1 MKIDSNAA
9 AAQRLPER
17 SYKRYKTIGGWWKMK
32 RMLFGYVGPIS
43 GLQQALDEYIKQLD
57 QLNEDDQQDTVDCDI
72 QR

>member
-1 MKIDSNAA
+1 MK
-9 AAQRLPER
+9 
-17 SYKRYKTIGGWWKMK
+17 KMI
-32 RMLFGYVGPIS
+32 FGYVGPIS